1 MIGAST
7 VVCSFSVT
15 ASSTR
20 TCTATG
26 LTNGTPYYF
35 KIFVQDTSG
44 NWSTGVALD
53 PVSPGNK
60 VVTLGSGNDPAGG
73 NLPPGSSATTS
84 NTFTLTTDTG
94 TDVIQSV
101 TVTTATTTAQ
111 ALSLIEIT
119 NDAGSTIYGSV
130 ANPTSDIIP
139 ITLSTNTLTANTS
152 TTTYRI
158 RVTPKTHANMPAVPG
173 STYYLTSYISGL
185 TGTSGTL
192 SGSDQ
197 GATTTVLT
205 IDNESPSA
213 PSALSGTKTR
223 QEQLI
228 LSYTTA
234 STADA
239 QDIIIIRST
248 SPITDSP
255 VEGTN
260 NAVGN
265 IIGASTVTCVA
276 SSTPLSS
283 VNMCTFTSPL
293 RATNY
298 YFKAFTKDTTGN
310 YSLGTSFTGQP
321 FRFALPNSGRIYS
334 SEVESQNGATTT
346 VSGGGSGGGYGGVG
360 TTTSATTT
368 VSTTTPSKGGG
379 GGDSGFIY
387 HGSNIASLFNKALN
401 FFISSTLT
409 GVVPSAYADEPVPT
423 IQVSTCALKVF
434 GVCVVSNFPGVR

>member
-1 MIGAST
+1 MTSPDGITWTSRTSAADNNWTSVTYGNGIFVAVSSGGTNRVMYSADGITWTAASAAAANGWNSVTYGNGLFVAVANSGATNRLMTSFDGVLWSIQMSSSNNLWTSVTYSNNLFVKVGRSTILNTVRTSSGPTISSTSTAVTITFLNPEDSDIATTTILRSTSPITDTPTEGVSYATSSMIGAST

-139 ITLSTNTLTANTS
+139 ITLSTNTLTADTS
-152 TTTYRI
+152 TTTYRV
-158 RVTPKTHANMPAVPG
+158 RVTPKSHANMPAVPG
-173 STYYLTSYISGL
+173 STY
-185 TGTSGTL
+185 
-192 SGSDQ
+192 
-197 GATTTVLT
+197 
-205 IDNESPSA
+205 
-213 PSALSGTKTR
+213 
-223 QEQLI
+223 
-228 LSYTTA
+228 
-234 STADA
+234 
-239 QDIIIIRST
+239 
-248 SPITDSP
+248 
-255 VEGTN
+255 
-260 NAVGN
+260 
-265 IIGASTVTCVA
+265 
-276 SSTPLSS
+276 
-283 VNMCTFTSPL
+283 
-293 RATNY
+293 
-298 YFKAFTKDTTGN
+298 
-310 YSLGTSFTGQP
+310 
-321 FRFALPNSGRIYS
+321 
-334 SEVESQNGATTT
+334 
-346 VSGGGSGGGYGGVG
+346 
-360 TTTSATTT
+360 
-368 VSTTTPSKGGG
+368 
-379 GGDSGFIY
+379 
-387 HGSNIASLFNKALN
+387 
-401 FFISSTLT
+401 
-409 GVVPSAYADEPVPT
+409 
-423 IQVSTCALKVF
+423 
-434 GVCVVSNFPGVR
+434 